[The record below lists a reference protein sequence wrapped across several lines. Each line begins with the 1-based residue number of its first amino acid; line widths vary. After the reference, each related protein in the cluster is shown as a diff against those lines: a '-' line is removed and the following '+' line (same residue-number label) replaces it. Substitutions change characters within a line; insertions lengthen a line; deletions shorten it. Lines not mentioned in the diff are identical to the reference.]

1 MTTKEY
7 IIMLNNRYD
16 SPNTYV
22 INPGVDRV
30 NAYGILTID
39 GSNIILKKGSIIRD
53 YESFIK
59 TSSIA
64 TKSNIKRRA
73 TIKTQKIEFDDK
85 TCEVVSEDFA
95 CSSRTAAVVNV
106 ALVSTAKN
114 YIHKLVTDKIRY
126 VNTSNK
132 TIYATNGDNT
142 ITIDKNTN
150 VKIIKSNRDS
160 MIGKTANSLGEL
172 SRTYGIDIYPSEWT
186 GSFNDDGIMTD
197 FKLTEYINIVNSIKY
212 EEDDNKNQEIQVI
225 DTNKF
230 EKFTF
235 DEKLKQKLIRTA
247 KRDKALLLTGTPG
260 GGKTTWAKYIA
271 YSLTESVT
279 SDRIEIVQFSPST
292 GYSNFMEGLSAN
304 DKGFFEVM
312 KSTFLKLCDRAL
324 DDREN
329 TYVLIIDEINR
340 CRVTDVIGE
349 LLNMIEARG
358 EYIRTNNGLLVTMPD
373 NIVIIA
379 TMNTFDSGAS
389 ELPYALRT
397 RFAEYEITGQN
408 IDIRKLI
415 GNDANSDVLE
425 TADEIWTLLKNI
437 NNFIAELKKTS
448 AYCIGPRPF
457 GSNIKT
463 IEDLMDIV
471 ESRILKDIKIVL
483 KTAYNNTAISEEIR
497 VLEKFADTGILDME
511 DAF

>member
-7 IIMLNNRYD
+7 IIMLNNKYD
-16 SPNTYV
+16 GPNTYV
-22 INPGVDRV
+22 INPGVDRA
-30 NAYGILTID
+30 NAYGILTIEGD
-39 GSNIILKKGSIIRD
+39 SIILKKGSIIRD

-64 TKSNIKRRA
+64 NKSSIERRA
-73 TIKTQKIEFDDK
+73 TIKTQKIKFDDK
-85 TCEVVSEDFA
+85 TREVVSEDFV
-95 CSSRTAAVVNV
+95 CKSRTDAVINV
-106 ALVSTAKN
+106 ALVSTVKN
-114 YIHKLVTDKIRY
+114 YIHKLITDKIRY

-132 TIYATNGDNT
+132 TIYATNIYGNT
-142 ITIDKNTN
+142 ITIDKDTN
-150 VKIIKSNRDS
+150 VKIIKSNKDS
-160 MIGKTANSLGEL
+160 LIGKRANGLGEL
-172 SRTYGIDIYPSEWT
+172 SRTYGIDVNPSEWT
-186 GSFNDDGIMTD
+186 GSFSDNGTLTD
-197 FKLTEYINIVNSIKY
+197 FKLTKYIDIVNSIKY
-212 EEDDNKNQEIQVI
+212 EEEDDKNQEIQVI
-225 DTNKF
+225 DTSKF
-230 EKFTF
+230 ERFTF

-271 YSLTESVT
+271 YSLTDSVT

-304 DKGFFEVM
+304 DKGFFEIM

-324 DDREN
+324 GDKEN

-397 RFAEYEITGQN
+397 RFAEYEITGQD

-415 GNDANSDVLE
+415 GNDVNSDVLE
-425 TADEIWTLLKNI
+425 VADEIWALLKNI
-437 NNFIAELKKTS
+437 NNFITEFKKTS

-457 GSNIKT
+457 SSNIET

-483 KTAYNNTAISEEIR
+483 KAAYNNNAIFEEITT
-497 VLEKFADTGILDME
+497 LEKFAATGIIE
-511 DAF
+511 G